1 MNHLD
6 IRVQKRIY
14 QLLYQ
19 YRKHRRAKF
28 YNYLPFTKIKLK
40 HLKFIGETINK
51 MDYTTAMEKLAELLG
66 RETYEM
72 PHVEANMHH
81 PQVPEALKAYVD
93 ACDALRKADIALA
106 PIAEALYDHSKWH
119 DNQWHDTQDWTE
131 FRTFKHAFD
140 TATDIQ
146 EEAYIALMDSLNMDF
161 TG

>member
-1 MNHLD
+1 
-6 IRVQKRIY
+6 
-14 QLLYQ
+14 
-19 YRKHRRAKF
+19 
-28 YNYLPFTKIKLK
+28 LK
-40 HLKFIGETINK
+40 HHKFIGETINK

-81 PQVPEALKAYVD
+81 PQVSQALKAYVD

-106 PIAEALYDHSKWH
+106 PVAEAFCWH
-119 DNQWHDTQDWTE
+119 EDTQDWTE

-140 TATDIQ
+140 TASDNQ